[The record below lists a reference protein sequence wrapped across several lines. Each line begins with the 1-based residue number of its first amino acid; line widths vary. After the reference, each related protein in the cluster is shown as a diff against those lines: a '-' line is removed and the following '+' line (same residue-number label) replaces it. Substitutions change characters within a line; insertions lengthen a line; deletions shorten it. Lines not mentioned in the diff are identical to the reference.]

1 MYYMTEPF
9 ESADDIVEAFYQPK
23 THNEHKAYVR
33 HLIMANEDTMALP
46 HALCTSRRVDG
57 GLAQSNSLFWIPD
70 KHLDKYSPFE
80 VDEARDACRNVNQYD
95 GWNRFQLNRLLK
107 SENDPQCAWAMAAV
121 NTQVARMNNGL
132 EDIAV
137 PMTLGAFEHGADYL
151 NDSVRDFKASL
162 DDFKATMQEYLH
174 GAKAFQPEMKAML
187 EESYL
192 EMNKRYVPAVRNY
205 ASIVREGSVLVRHG
219 VEDTFQLS
227 ETGARWATDPHAL
240 EVLTNA
246 MKWCKLGLFSVAFE
260 VADGGYEVY
269 EDHKEGKNWA
279 KKAAEMTGEIAISA
293 AAGAVVIFLGPECL
307 IAAMAYGAV
316 AGVAGDHY
324 GKKWGDDVYNAYH
337 NWHGRVL

>member
-9 ESADDIVEAFYQPK
+9 ESADDLVEAFYQPK
-23 THNEHKAYVR
+23 TQNEHKAYLR

-57 GLAQSNSLFWIPD
+57 GLAQANSLFWIPD
-70 KHLDKYSPFE
+70 KHLDEYSLFE
-80 VDEARDACRNVNQYD
+80 VDEARDACRNVNQYS

-132 EDIAV
+132 GDIAV

-151 NDSVRDFKASL
+151 NDSVRDFKTSL
-162 DDFKATMQEYLH
+162 DDFKVTMQEYLH

-205 ASIVREGSVLVRHG
+205 ASIVRNGSVMVRHG

-227 ETGARWATDPHAL
+227 ETAAKWATDPHAL

-260 VADGGYEVY
+260 IVDGGYEVY

-279 KKAAEMTGEIAISA
+279 KKASEVAGELVVGAIA
-293 AAGAVVIFLGPECL
+293 GGLVIIASPECL
-307 IAAMAYGAV
+307 IAALAYGAG
-316 AGVAGDHY
+316 AGAISDYAGNKAGDKVYAEYH
-324 GKKWGDDVYNAYH
+324 KW
-337 NWHGRVL
+337 RERTI